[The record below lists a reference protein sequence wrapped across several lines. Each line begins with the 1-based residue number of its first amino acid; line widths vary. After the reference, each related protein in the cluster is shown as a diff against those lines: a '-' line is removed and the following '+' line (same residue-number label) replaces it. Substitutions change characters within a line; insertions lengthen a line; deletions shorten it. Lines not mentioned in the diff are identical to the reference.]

1 MNRIEQLNLFL
12 KETPGDNFLVHA
24 LALEYIKSGDDESA
38 LERFTDNLGNNPAYL
53 PTYYH
58 LGKLYERLGAVEQA
72 TGTYAQGMEKASL
85 AGDQHAF
92 SELRSVYEEL
102 TF

>member
-1 MNRIEQLNLFL
+1 MERILQL
-12 KETPGDNFLVHA
+12 KEYLKESPNDNFLKHA
-24 LALEYIKSGDDESA
+24 LALEFIKQGNDAAEKEWFDLNLNETPQYI
-38 LERFTDNLGNNPAYL
+38 

-58 LGKLYERLGAVEQA
+58 LGKLLERTGNVTDAIRIYE
-72 TGTYAQGMEKASL
+72 QGMEQAKV